1 MEDNAMKTRE
11 PCRLGVLIS
20 GSGTNLENI
29 ARKIEEGELPARIA
43 VVISD
48 REDAYGLVRARNY
61 GLQAVF
67 VNPHSFPDRVSYDRE
82 LIRIL
87 RENQVDLVVLAG
99 YMRLVSP
106 EFVEAFRNRILN
118 IHPALLPSFPGTSG
132 VADALAYG
140 VKVTG
145 VTVHFVDEGLD
156 TGPIVLQEA
165 VPVLPGD
172 DVESLH
178 QRIHQVEY
186 RLYPEA
192 IKLFCRGRLRVEG
205 RRVTV
210 LEEES

>member
-1 MEDNAMKTRE
+1 MAEKT
-11 PCRLGVLIS
+11 CRLGVLIS

-29 ARKIEEGELPARIA
+29 AKKIEEGEIPARIA

-48 REDAYGLVRARNY
+48 REDAYGLVRARNH

-67 VNPHSFPDRVSYDRE
+67 VDPRSFPDRVSYDQE
-82 LIRIL
+82 LVRIL
-87 RENQVDLVVLAG
+87 KENQVDLVVLAG

-106 EFVEAFRNRILN
+106 QFVEAFRNRILN

-156 TGPIVLQEA
+156 TGPIILQEA
-165 VPVLPGD
+165 VPVLPED

-192 IKLFCRGRLRVEG
+192 IRLFCQGRLRVEG
-205 RRVTV
+205 RRVII
-210 LEEES
+210 LDEK